1 MTSHR
6 PQKSLRPRR
15 SALTEASARVVVTGS
30 SSGIGL
36 AIAQRLLADGWEV
49 VGLDLQPAPFPHA
62 NLTTYEIDLSTLV
75 PDDARLHPLRSVAS
89 PTALVHAAGW
99 MSTAP
104 LGELDLQAGERM
116 WRVHVQAITV
126 LADLLVPEMMS
137 AGFGRVVLIGSRVAA
152 GMAGRSQYAACK
164 AALVGLARSWA
175 AEAIARGVTIN
186 VISPAATATPMLSD
200 ASRASAKP
208 KLPPIGRYIEPD
220 EVAALT
226 AFLLSAQ
233 ASAITGQ
240 EIAVCGGATLQGY

>member
-75 PDDARLHPLRSVAS
+75 PDDARLHPLRSVAN

>member
-1 MTSHR
+1 M
-6 PQKSLRPRR
+6 
-15 SALTEASARVVVTGS
+15 TEASARVVVTGS

-75 PDDARLHPLRSVAS
+75 PDDARLHPLRSVAN

-175 AEAIARGVTIN
+175 AEAVARGVTIN

-240 EIAVCGGATLQGY
+240 EIAVCGGATLQR

>member
-75 PDDARLHPLRSVAS
+75 PDDARLHPLRSVAN

-240 EIAVCGGATLQGY
+240 EIAVCGGATLQR

>member
-1 MTSHR
+1 M
-6 PQKSLRPRR
+6 
-15 SALTEASARVVVTGS
+15 TEASARVVVTGS

-240 EIAVCGGATLQGY
+240 EIAVCGGATLQR

>member
-75 PDDARLHPLRSVAS
+75 PDDARLHPLRSVAN

-175 AEAIARGVTIN
+175 AEAVARGVTIN

-240 EIAVCGGATLQGY
+240 EIAVCGGATLQR

>member
-75 PDDARLHPLRSVAS
+75 PDDARLHPLRSVAN

-104 LGELDLQAGERM
+104 LGKLDLQAGERM

>member
-1 MTSHR
+1 M
-6 PQKSLRPRR
+6 
-15 SALTEASARVVVTGS
+15 TEASARVVVTGS

-75 PDDARLHPLRSVAS
+75 PDDARLHPLRSVAN